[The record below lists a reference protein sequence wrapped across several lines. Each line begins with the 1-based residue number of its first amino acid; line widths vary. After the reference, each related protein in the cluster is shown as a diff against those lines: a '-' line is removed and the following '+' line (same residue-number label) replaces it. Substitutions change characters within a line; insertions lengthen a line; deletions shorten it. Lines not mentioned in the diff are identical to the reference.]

1 MGNAEYMGG
10 GGGAEPPEPQSMKA
24 ELFGNDL
31 EAHDKGWK
39 LITQVTYAVALFIT
53 GLIAFAPDTSIQ
65 SWAQGEAR
73 ARLKARDAGVKLEFG
88 KHYNTE
94 DNYDFSM
101 KSPIDDPFNQED
113 DDDDDDED
121 EDEDDEEEEEE
132 DDEDDE

>member
-1 MGNAEYMGG
+1 MVFLLNQRALSSRLLTPIRQSLFLRQQVANSINKNGIKSTNAASLRFMG

-65 SWAQGEAR
+65 SVSI
-73 ARLKARDAGVKLEFG
+73 LSL
-88 KHYNTE
+88 
-94 DNYDFSM
+94 
-101 KSPIDDPFNQED
+101 
-113 DDDDDDED
+113 
-121 EDEDDEEEEEE
+121 
-132 DDEDDE
+132 